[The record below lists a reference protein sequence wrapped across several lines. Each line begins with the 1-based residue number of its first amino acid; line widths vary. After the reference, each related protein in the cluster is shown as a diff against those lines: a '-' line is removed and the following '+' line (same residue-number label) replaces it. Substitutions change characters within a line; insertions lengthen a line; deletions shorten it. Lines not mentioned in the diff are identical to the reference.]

1 MRLPGRLICA
11 IFISTKTEIMEY
23 KISPPKHGA
32 CLECGSDIE
41 YGRTDKK
48 FCSEKC
54 KNKYHNK
61 LQKDS
66 RSIHRKVLRGLEKNY
81 IILSK
86 LHRSGMNSAS
96 ISDLLSLGFRPEY
109 STSYRKVN
117 SHDEFSCFEFRYYIS
132 KTRMFNLQK
141 VIPLI

>member
-1 MRLPGRLICA
+1 
-11 IFISTKTEIMEY
+11 
-23 KISPPKHGA
+23 
-32 CLECGSDIE
+32 
-41 YGRTDKK
+41 
-48 FCSEKC
+48 
-54 KNKYHNK
+54 
-61 LQKDS
+61 
-66 RSIHRKVLRGLEKNY
+66 
-81 IILSK
+81 
-86 LHRSGMNSAS
+86 MNSAS

>member
-11 IFISTKTEIMEY
+11 IFIRTKTEIMEY
-23 KISPPKHGA
+23 KISPPKRGA
-32 CLECGSDIE
+32 CLECGSQIS

-81 IILSK
+81 EILSR
-86 LHRSGMNSAS
+86 LYRSDISSVS

-117 SHDEFSCFEFRYYIS
+117 SHDEFRCFEFKYYIS
-132 KTRMFNLQK
+132 RTRLFNLQK